1 MCARAPRL
9 VAAAVER
16 ERVCDPRPSGLALL
30 AAVVA
35 GSWCGAALVFSRVQ
49 GRGKEGVDGG
59 GESAFNGGWGV
70 SFPLSFLGVRGG
82 GVQSCARVKERG
94 SGVLRG
100 S

>member
-59 GESAFNGGWGV
+59 GSLLSTAVGGFL
-70 SFPLSFLGVRGG
+70 FPFLSLG
-82 GVQSCARVKERG
+82 
-94 SGVLRG
+94 
-100 S
+100 